1 MGEEM
6 KICYLLQDVQKIWG
20 GVKTVLEEA
29 NILTERGHHV
39 TIIAQSPAPSWIN
52 LKCDFIQAEQF
63 THDTVPE
70 CDLVVGTLFTTIR
83 GAVECR
89 RGIPVHY
96 CQGYELDYTSDPEY
110 QKYVHEAY
118 RLPAEK
124 ITIASHLTAKLKR
137 NYNIDAHEITYW
149 ANSKNLYP
157 GEFRKIER
165 PVRIGIVG
173 PAELGWKD
181 IITGLRALDL
191 LHRSGLEFICVR
203 ITNTEPIEVE
213 KQLDFPLEWHQ
224 QVNPD
229 DMANLY
235 RSMDIFLGT
244 SRGDEE
250 GFFMPAVEA
259 LSCGIPAVLTDIPCF
274 RGYGEGEYTLF
285 VPPKD
290 PAAMAKAILEIIGS
304 EERQKRLRSEALTL
318 AEKYRP
324 EHHIDSLE
332 NLFRE
337 ILAEG

>member
-1 MGEEM
+1 M
-6 KICYLLQDVQKIWG
+6 KICYLLDDVEKIWG

-29 NILTERGHHV
+29 NLLTERGHEITV
-39 TIIAQSPAPSWIN
+39 LARSGAPEWITLN
-52 LKCDFIQAEQF
+52 CEFRQVEQF
-63 THDTVPE
+63 TRESVPQ

-83 GAVECR
+83 AAIDCG
-89 RGIPVHY
+89 RGIPLHY
-96 CQGYELDYTSDPEY
+96 CQGYELDYGSDPEY
-110 QKYVHEAY
+110 QRLVHEAY
-118 RLPAEK
+118 RLPCRK
-124 ITIASHLTAKLKR
+124 ITIAPHLTARLR
-137 NYNIDAHEITYW
+137 ETYNIEPLEVSFW
-149 ANSKNLYP
+149 ANLPNLYAAP
-157 GEFRKIER
+157 FKKIEL
-165 PVRIGIVG
+165 PVRIGLVG
-173 PAELGWKD
+173 PAEIGWKD

-191 LHRSGLEFICVR
+191 LHRSGLPFTCVR
-203 ITNTEPIEVE
+203 ITNSSPIEVE
-213 KQLDFPLEWHQ
+213 KQLDFPVEWHHRVQ
-224 QVNPD
+224 PD
-229 DMANLY
+229 NMADLY